1 VSVFLDSVPYWD
13 RRWRVI
19 VSTESSIGT
28 GTATAL
34 DVTQLDCSWRIR
46 KSLKP
51 NEPNHCQ
58 LTIHNLPAQARQQLE
73 ALNTYDPKKTAKGS
87 DKRFRARAAGQTTTG
102 LGGSKKALKAGKI
115 RVEIMAGY
123 ANTGMTLLFR
133 GDLRRALSKR
143 MEDGSWETEIEGED
157 GGFSVLTSRVTAS
170 YPPGTTLRTVVSDC
184 ADAMGVGTGN
194 ILQVQGQLNQTFPNG
209 TTLNGSAP
217 DELRRILRRAG
228 VRYSIQDG
236 NLQFLNVGEGLRMSA
251 VLLNAES
258 GLIGS
263 PERDSEGFLQ
273 VKCLV
278 NPDLVVGGY
287 IQLDSVDMKGSFRI
301 ERTDI
306 ECSTFGT
313 EWYINAHCKSA

>member
-1 VSVFLDSVPYWD
+1 MSTFLDSVPYWD

-19 VSTESSIGT
+19 ISTQDSIGE
-28 GTATAL
+28 GQAAAL
-34 DVTQLDCSWRIR
+34 DVSQLDCSWRIR

-51 NEPNHCQ
+51 NEPNSCQ
-58 LTIHNLPAQARQQLE
+58 LTIYNLPAEARRSLE
-73 ALNTYDPKKTAKGS
+73 ALNTYDPKKNAKGA
-87 DKRFRARAAGQTTTG
+87 DKRIRDRTAASKTTG
-102 LGGSKKALKAGKI
+102 LGGSAKKLKAGKI

-143 MEDGSWETEIEGED
+143 MDDGSWETEIEGED
-157 GGFSVLTSRVTAS
+157 GGFSVLTARVSES
-170 YPPGTTLRTVVSDC
+170 YPPGTTLRTVVTDC
-184 ADAMGVGTGN
+184 AAAMGVGTGN
-194 ILQVQGQLNQTFPNG
+194 ILQVQDKLNETFPNG

-228 VRYSIQDG
+228 VRYSVQDG
-236 NLQFLNVGEGLRMSA
+236 NLQFLEVGSGLQVAA
-251 VLLNAES
+251 VLLSATT
-258 GLIGS
+258 GMIGS

-273 VKCLV
+273 VKSLV
-278 NPDLVVGGY
+278 NPNLVVGGY
-287 IQLDSVDMKGSFRI
+287 VMVDSLDLKGEYRI

-313 EWYINAHCKSA
+313 DWYCTVMCKSA